1 MSWLLWKG
9 EQWQTTTDEA
19 TLDIHLRAP
28 DTGGKR
34 FVWSWN
40 LFHSDP
46 LYHADR
52 DPPRR
57 FLRVGIGDLGFDR
70 DWRQFS
76 GFELR
81 PNPAWQEEH
90 EHFGEYGSL
99 FVPNLSVSGD
109 YLGDLLG
116 SADDGHWDGDQFTL
130 RLGKRDGYTFPCEL
144 DAWVQP
150 RDQYR
155 RTTPETAAEL
165 VRPPIGEPN
174 LRILTRTKIGRAT
187 VNLARCGNDPLPLA
201 RQYLE
206 ECTGL
211 VDLPEM
217 SIDWWGPKLFGQKEA
232 AAPGWRCTVNFDG
245 P

>member
-70 DWRQFS
+70 DLRQFS

-99 FVPNLSVSGD
+99 FVPNHTFRRLSR
-109 YLGDLLG
+109 G
-116 SADDGHWDGDQFTL
+116 SA
-130 RLGKRDGYTFPCEL
+130 RLSGRRPLGRRPIHPPAGQARRLYFSLEL

-155 RTTPETAAEL
+155 RTTPETAAEV

-206 ECTGL
+206 ECTGC
-211 VDLPEM
+211 
-217 SIDWWGPKLFGQKEA
+217 STFPKGQLTGGA
-232 AAPGWRCTVNFDG
+232 QNFLGRRGRRPGWRCTVNFDG